1 MATQSLG
8 EEPGSGRQAPTLSKG
23 EELVTELILLLRP
36 FCEGESGKSLQ
47 SMIQGHD
54 ALVQELS
61 DVRTSYNTILRTLTQ
76 RQVDWDTERSSLQ
89 EAVKA
94 ERARLEQSL
103 SDQKDASAK
112 LDTER
117 GNADGLRRQIQD
129 NERTI
134 KALIDAKKNAEG
146 SATKFRGEKET
157 MQARMESM
165 GKKITKLKDE
175 VQQSSQRYDASVKML
190 NDVQESLTTVRS
202 FLVPLQGIDDA
213 KRTTMSVLS
222 PINRC

>member
-1 MATQSLG
+1 MPTQSLRQ
-8 EEPGSGRQAPTLSKG
+8 EPGTGRQAPVPPNG
-23 EELVTELILLLRP
+23 EELVTELINLLRP

-54 ALVQELS
+54 TLQSELS
-61 DVRTSYNTILRTLTQ
+61 DLRTAYNTNLRTLTQ
-76 RQVDWDTERSSLQ
+76 QQVDWDTERSNLQ

-94 ERARLEQSL
+94 EKARLEQSL
-103 SDQKDASAK
+103 SDQKDASTK

-129 NERTI
+129 NERKI
-134 KALIDAKKNAEG
+134 KALIDAKKNADG

-157 MQARMESM
+157 MQARMEAM
-165 GKKITKLKDE
+165 GKKNTELKDE
-175 VQQSSQRYDASVKML
+175 LQQSSQRYDASVKTL

-202 FLVPLQGIDDA
+202 FLVPLQGLDDA
-213 KRTTMSVLS
+213 IRTAMSVLS
-222 PINRC
+222 PINHR